1 MDLIGD
7 PDSPE
12 AQALVADHKRT
23 LNLEGGRDGSDAA
36 SSLAAFSLKKDVHRL
51 EGVAWSTFGVQVGL
65 ALCMGCVVESW
76 RIRSRA
82 AAGLK

>member
-1 MDLIGD
+1 VDLIGD

-12 AQALVADHKRT
+12 AQALVADHQRT
-23 LNLEGGRDGSDAA
+23 LNLEGSGDEDAA
-36 SSLAAFSLKKDVHRL
+36 SSLAAFSLEKDVHRL
-51 EGVAWSTFGVQVGL
+51 EGVAWSTFAVQVGV